1 MLHNLKIFNM
11 KTKSF
16 LLLVLFCAL
25 FLSCKEEKYKPDVKT
40 VEVKEITSN
49 SAIIVGQLVS
59 DGGFENVEFGFLW
72 DTKED
77 PSFENESESI
87 KCSDASMF
95 LYELENLEPST
106 EYFVRAYARN
116 EIGLAYGEPLRFMTS
131 EYKGLPIVE
140 TLEPTD
146 LTTNGVTVHGK
157 IVSDGG
163 YELISY
169 GFLIDTH
176 DDPSFENESP
186 CFSFKHSS
194 TFPRFSEK
202 IRYMSYNTTYYVKTF
217 AYNEKGFAYGDV
229 LSFTMLP
236 EIVEPSEPDGYIDG
250 YAYVD
255 LGLPSGLKWAC
266 YNVGGSSPEEPGDS
280 YAWGEIDP
288 MAECSH
294 IDVEMEDISGNPQYD
309 AATAHWGDNWR
320 MPTQQECKE
329 LLTRCEWRQV
339 YCNGEYGVLVEG
351 PNGKAIFFSIYGNYY
366 YGDCHTFY
374 WNSTPNDDN
383 KKSSAITY
391 YYHLAHGEDMCE
403 FYLGSADRSFF
414 SHIRPVTK

>member
-116 EIGLAYGEPLRFMTS
+116 EIGLSYGDPLRFMTS

-140 TLEPTD
+140 TLKPTD
-146 LTTNGVTVHGK
+146 ITATCVTVHGN

-163 YELISY
+163 YELTSF
-169 GFLIDTH
+169 GFLIDTNG
-176 DDPSFENESP
+176 DPSFENEST
-186 CFSFKHSS
+186 CFTFKNSAYY
-194 TFPRFSEK
+194 PRFLFYFEH
-202 IRYMSYNTTYYVKTF
+202 MSYNATYYVRTF
-217 AYNEKGFAYGDV
+217 ARNEMGVAYGEV
-229 LSFTMLP
+229 VSFTMLH
-236 EIVEPSEPDGYIDG
+236 VALEPSEPDGYIDG

-329 LLTRCEWRQV
+329 LLTRCEWRHV

>member
-1 MLHNLKIFNM
+1 M

-59 DGGFENVEFGFLW
+59 DGGCENVEFGFLW

-140 TLEPTD
+140 TLKPTD
-146 LTTNGVTVHGK
+146 ITATCVTVHGN

-163 YELISY
+163 YELTSF
-169 GFLIDTH
+169 GFLIDTNG
-176 DDPSFENESP
+176 DPSFENEST
-186 CFSFKHSS
+186 CF
-194 TFPRFSEK
+194 TFENSAYYPRFLFYFEH
-202 IRYMSYNTTYYVKTF
+202 MSYNATYYVRTF
-217 AYNEKGFAYGDV
+217 ARNEMGVAYGEV
-229 LSFTMLP
+229 VSFTMLH
-236 EIVEPSEPDGYIDG
+236 VALEPSEPDGYIDG

-329 LLTRCEWRQV
+329 LLTRCEWRHV
-339 YCNGEYGVLVEG
+339 YCNGEYGVLLEG
-351 PNGKAIFFSIYGNYY
+351 PNGKAIFFCVEGVNYGFPYDIY
-366 YGDCHTFY
+366 Y
-374 WNSTPNDDN
+374 WSSTPKDDN
-383 KKSSAITY
+383 EKSYAICY
-391 YYHLAHGEDMCE
+391 SWYLAHGEDMSQ
-403 FYLGSADRSFF
+403 FFNSTADRSFF

>member
-1 MLHNLKIFNM
+1 M

-16 LLLVLFCAL
+16 LLLAL
-25 FLSCKEEKYKPDVKT
+25 LCVFFISCKKDKEQEKEKPDVRT
-40 VEVKEITSN
+40 VEVKDITSN
-49 SAIIVGQLVS
+49 SAIIVGKLVS

-116 EIGLAYGEPLRFMTS
+116 EIGLSYGDPLRFMTS

>member
-59 DGGFENVEFGFLW
+59 DGGCENVEFGFLW

-116 EIGLAYGEPLRFMTS
+116 EIGLSYGEPLRFMTS

-140 TLEPTD
+140 TLEPTN
-146 LTTNGVTVHGK
+146 LTTNSVTINGK

-163 YELISY
+163 YNLISF
-169 GFLIDTH
+169 GFLVDTH
-176 DDPSFENESP
+176 DDPSFANESP

-194 TFPRFSEK
+194 QFPRFSEHIK
-202 IRYMSYNTTYYVKTF
+202 YMSYNTTYYVKTF
-217 AYNEKGFAYGDV
+217 AYNEKGFAYGEV
-229 LSFTMLP
+229 VSFTMLP
-236 EIVEPSEPDGYIDG
+236 EVDEPSEPDGYIDG

-294 IDVEMEDISGNPQYD
+294 IDEVMEDISGNPQYD

-329 LLTRCEWRQV
+329 LLTRCEWRHV
-339 YCNGEYGVLVEG
+339 YCNGEYGVLLEG
-351 PNGKAIFFSIYGNYY
+351 PNGKAIFFCVEGVNYGFPYDIY
-366 YGDCHTFY
+366 Y
-374 WNSTPNDDN
+374 WSSTPKDDN
-383 KKSSAITY
+383 EKSYAICY
-391 YYHLAHGEDMCE
+391 SWYLAHGEDMSQ
-403 FYLGSADRSFF
+403 FFNSTADRSFF

>member
-16 LLLVLFCAL
+16 LLLVLFCAV
-25 FLSCKEEKYKPDVKT
+25 FLSCKEEKYKPNVKT

-59 DGGFENVEFGFLW
+59 DGGCENVEFGFLW

-116 EIGLAYGEPLRFMTS
+116 EIGLSYGDPLRFMTS

-140 TLEPTD
+140 TLEPTN
-146 LTTNGVTVHGK
+146 LTTNSVTINGK

-163 YELISY
+163 YNLISF
-169 GFLIDTH
+169 GFLVDTH
-176 DDPSFENESP
+176 DDPSFANESP

-194 TFPRFSEK
+194 QFPRFSEHIK
-202 IRYMSYNTTYYVKTF
+202 YMSYNTTYYVKTF
-217 AYNEKGFAYGDV
+217 AYNEKGFAYGEV
-229 LSFTMLP
+229 VSFTMLP
-236 EIVEPSEPDGYIDG
+236 EVDEPSEPDGYIDG

-294 IDVEMEDISGNPQYD
+294 IDEVMEDISGNPQYD